1 MGLQKLDKQ
10 FLNCYVQIMFAQKII
25 NGFRKDKRRVRRVD
39 LVTEQ
44 VRSVLKTADQKLIL
58 MVRSQKKG
66 KCEADGRT
74 FLFLKVVL

>member
-1 MGLQKLDKQ
+1 
-10 FLNCYVQIMFAQKII
+10 MFAQKII

-58 MVRSQKKG
+58 MVRS
-66 KCEADGRT
+66 
-74 FLFLKVVL
+74 